1 MKRRKKESRAAD
13 AARQQDRSQTIQ
25 KLLKDM
31 RRDEKMGKLFYI
43 IGKSATG
50 KDTIFQSLLE
60 NKELNLK
67 PLILY
72 TTRPMRAGEEPGV
85 QYHFTDEEGLAKLE
99 AEGKVIELRAY
110 QTVHG
115 VWKYFTADTEATDL
129 ERHSYITAG
138 VLESFQAVRKYYGA
152 DRVVPVYIEVE
163 DGERLQRALDRERA
177 QEKPRYAELC
187 RRFLAD
193 SEDFSEE
200 KIRAAGIERRFY
212 NRNLQECIEEIN
224 SFIRAGL

>member
-1 MKRRKKESRAAD
+1 
-13 AARQQDRSQTIQ
+13 
-25 KLLKDM
+25 
-31 RRDEKMGKLFYI
+31 MGKLFYI
-43 IGKSATG
+43 IGKSSTG

-60 NKELNLK
+60 NEELELK
-67 PLILY
+67 SLVLY
-72 TTRPMRAGEEPGV
+72 TTRPMRAGETPGV
-85 QYHFTDEEGLAKLE
+85 QYHFTDEAGLLRLE
-99 AEGKVIELRAY
+99 AEGRVIELRAY

-129 ERHSYITAG
+129 QRHNYITVG

-152 DRVVPVYIEVE
+152 DRVVPIYIEVE

-177 QEKPRYAELC
+177 QEQPRYAELC

-200 KIRAAGIERRFY
+200 RIQAAGIEKRFC
-212 NRNLQECIEEIN
+212 NRDLKECIEEIT
-224 SFIRAGL
+224 SFIRSSL

>member
-1 MKRRKKESRAAD
+1 
-13 AARQQDRSQTIQ
+13 
-25 KLLKDM
+25 
-31 RRDEKMGKLFYI
+31 MGRLFYI
-43 IGKSATG
+43 IGKSSTG

-60 NKELNLK
+60 NEELELK
-67 PLILY
+67 SLVLY
-72 TTRPMRAGEEPGV
+72 TTRPMRAGETPGV
-85 QYHFTDEEGLAKLE
+85 QYHFTDEAGLLRLE
-99 AEGKVIELRAY
+99 AEGRVIELRAY

-129 ERHSYITAG
+129 QRHNYITVG

-152 DRVVPVYIEVE
+152 DRVVPIYIEVE

-177 QEKPRYAELC
+177 QEQPRYAELC

-200 KIRAAGIERRFY
+200 RIRAAGIEKRFC
-212 NRNLQECIEEIN
+212 NRDLKECIEEIT
-224 SFIRAGL
+224 SYIRSSL

>member
-1 MKRRKKESRAAD
+1 
-13 AARQQDRSQTIQ
+13 
-25 KLLKDM
+25 
-31 RRDEKMGKLFYI
+31 MGKLFYI
-43 IGKSATG
+43 IGKSSTG

-60 NKELNLK
+60 NEELELK
-67 PLILY
+67 SLVLY
-72 TTRPMRAGEEPGV
+72 TTRPMRAGETPGV
-85 QYHFTDEEGLAKLE
+85 QYHFTDEAGLLRLE
-99 AEGKVIELRAY
+99 AEGRVIELRAY

-129 ERHSYITAG
+129 QRHNYITVG

-152 DRVVPVYIEVE
+152 DRVVPIYIEVE

-177 QEKPRYAELC
+177 QEQPRYAELC

-200 KIRAAGIERRFY
+200 RIRAAGIEKRFC
-212 NRNLQECIEEIN
+212 NRDLKECIEEIT
-224 SFIRAGL
+224 SYIRSSL

>member
-1 MKRRKKESRAAD
+1 
-13 AARQQDRSQTIQ
+13 
-25 KLLKDM
+25 
-31 RRDEKMGKLFYI
+31 MGKLFYI
-43 IGKSATG
+43 IGKSSTG

-60 NKELNLK
+60 NEELELK
-67 PLILY
+67 SLVLY
-72 TTRPMRAGEEPGV
+72 TTRPMRAGETPGV
-85 QYHFTDEEGLAKLE
+85 QYHFTDEAGLDRLE
-99 AEGKVIELRAY
+99 AEGRVIELRAY

-129 ERHSYITAG
+129 QRHNYITVG

-152 DRVVPVYIEVE
+152 DRVVPIYIEVE

-177 QEKPRYAELC
+177 QEQPRYAELC

-200 KIRAAGIERRFY
+200 RIRAAGIEKRLC
-212 NRNLQECIEEIN
+212 NRDLKECIEEIT
-224 SFIRAGL
+224 SFIRSSL

>member
-1 MKRRKKESRAAD
+1 
-13 AARQQDRSQTIQ
+13 
-25 KLLKDM
+25 
-31 RRDEKMGKLFYI
+31 MGKLFYI
-43 IGKSATG
+43 IGKTPTG

-60 NKELNLK
+60 NEELELK
-67 PLILY
+67 SLVLC
-72 TTRPMRAGEEPGV
+72 TTRPMRAGETPGV
-85 QYHFTDEEGLAKLE
+85 QYHFTDEAGLDRLE
-99 AEGKVIELRAY
+99 AEGRVIELRAY

-129 ERHSYITAG
+129 QRHNYITVG

-152 DRVVPVYIEVE
+152 DRVVPIYIEVE

-177 QEKPRYAELC
+177 QEQPRYAELC

-200 KIRAAGIERRFY
+200 RIRAAGIEKRFC
-212 NRNLQECIEEIN
+212 NRDLKECIEEIT
-224 SFIRAGL
+224 SFIRSSL